1 MSHFWVDDMLHSHPK
16 ARKAGLRA
24 IGLWTVCGSFMCGPH
39 GSKDGTIDREDVER
53 IARDHGENDW
63 RAMAQ
68 KLLTC
73 GKRDQVGLWE
83 ETENG
88 YRFHDFHHYRPG
100 TDKDQIRK
108 ERDAARKRRARMH
121 ESASADASADIPR
134 TPGGHMAD
142 ASADGPQTDTGHD
155 GTRPRTENPRA
166 RPRAGSSPSPS
177 PSSSG
182 SPQPPKG
189 GGAAEDAIPESESP
203 SAAWLRAIRLAG
215 APGYVIPKSGLA
227 PGLVQA
233 LEQDWGTAR
242 SGCDWTAYCETLAV
256 DVSEWVRETIAEK
269 RTRYAVGWPWSVF
282 AVWRAERD
290 ADRASGSARSPAT
303 AVYVPVDTSDAVPP
317 PDGFLEALKG
327 IGGPALNRGRA

>member
-24 IGLWTVCGSFMCGPH
+24 MGLWTVCGSFMRGPH
-39 GSKDGTIDREDVER
+39 GSRDGTIDREDVER
-53 IARDHGENDW
+53 LALDHGEKDW
-63 RAMAQ
+63 RWCANR
-68 KLLTC
+68 LVTC
-73 GKRDQVGLWE
+73 GKTGQAGLWE

-88 YRFHDFHHYRPG
+88 YRFHDSHHFVPG
-100 TDKDQIRK
+100 ADKDQIRK

-121 ESASADASADIPR
+121 GTASADIPR
-134 TPGGHMAD
+134 TPSGQDSDAAAD
-142 ASADGPQTDTGHD
+142 DTRTECGQG

-166 RPRAGSSPSPS
+166 RPRVGSSPSSS

-189 GGAAEDAIPESESP
+189 GGAAHEEIPEAESP
-203 SAAWLRAIRLAG
+203 SAAWLRAIRMAG
-215 APGYVIPKSGLA
+215 APGYVIPRNGLP

-233 LEQDWGTAR
+233 LEQDWGNAR
-242 SGCDWTAYCETLAV
+242 DACDWPAYCETLAA

-269 RTRYAVGWPWSVF
+269 RTRFAVGWPWSVF

-290 ADRASGSARSPAT
+290 AERASGGARSPAT

-317 PDGFLEALKG
+317 PEGFLEALKG